1 MPAGAPEIWAA
12 LLDLQSIGSFL
23 GYVRFRVI
31 KIVGHWEASQWL
43 DPVLDRLENHRRY
56 LRRVS
61 VCNKHGG
68 MPHKAVP
75 AIRYRVL
82 RVVPGL
88 TEFMPSPHIAWRKRR
103 YLRHFAMGTM
113 TEYGVF

>member
-1 MPAGAPEIWAA
+1 MSAGAPEIWAA

-56 LRRVS
+56 LHRVS

-68 MPHKAVP
+68 MPHQAVP
-75 AIRYRVL
+75 AIRYWCR
-82 RVVPGL
+82 
-88 TEFMPSPHIAWRKRR
+88 
-103 YLRHFAMGTM
+103 FAMGTM
-113 TEYGVF
+113 TEYSVF